1 MNQPHSLSPS
11 TPFKWTLLYYHYFSK
26 KISIKERSELQA
38 ILITS
43 AQTNKLVGRIRV
55 AFDGINA
62 TLGGFSKS
70 DLENHANEISSLQDF
85 GFNTENTSIDF
96 KYALSNG
103 SRSIEAIEGCRFNTF
118 EAKLVDEI
126 VTMNLSEDRANP
138 VNTGIHLSPIEF
150 HNGILRIDTGI
161 DTGID
166 TTNINTIKADVIID
180 VRNSY
185 ESAIGRFV
193 PPSDVSLLVPNVR
206 TFANMPSYFDSIE
219 ESIKGKNIF
228 MYCTGGVRCERASA
242 YIREKGDGFKNVYQL
257 QGGVQ
262 RYLEAA
268 ERGDLST
275 IKDKT
280 GELIDSSLWGGR
292 LFVFDERRPVRLAGA
307 CPPPLSYRPST
318 RILSTCILC
327 KKPWDEYEW
336 LRCGQCSIL
345 VLVCDTC
352 IQNGTTATIDDRS
365 RLRCSTCSCSTFG
378 DSTIKRR
385 SSIAS
390 TEKPS
395 IEELQKRKEERE
407 QRGAERRA
415 QLKNINNASSSSSLS
430 SSSSILSVTDTD
442 TDMPLFRGLF
452 DDDNNS

>member
-1 MNQPHSLSPS
+1 MNQTPPLTPS
-11 TPFKWTLLYYHYFSK
+11 TPFKWTLLYYHYFSQ
-26 KISIKERSELQA
+26 KISIKARAELQDM
-38 ILITS
+38 LITS
-43 AQTNKLVGRIRV
+43 AQRNNLVGRIRV
-55 AFDGINA
+55 AYDGINA
-62 TLGGFSKS
+62 TLGAYSKS
-70 DLENHANEISSLQDF
+70 DLEKHANEISSLHDDF
-85 GFNTENTSIDF
+85 GFNTENTFIDF
-96 KYALSNG
+96 KYALSEG

-126 VTMNLSEDRANP
+126 VTMNLSKERANP
-138 VNTGIHLSPIEF
+138 INTGIHLSPIEF
-150 HNGILRIDTGI
+150 HNGIIMDGCDTKS
-161 DTGID
+161 
-166 TTNINTIKADVIID
+166 NIIKADVIID

-185 ESAIGRFV
+185 ESDIGRFV
-193 PPSDVSLLVPNVR
+193 PPSNVSLLVPNVR
-206 TFANMPSYFDSIE
+206 TFADMPSYFDSIE

-242 YIREKGDGFKNVYQL
+242 YIREKGEGFKNVYQL

-268 ERGDLST
+268 ERGDLSI

-378 DSTIKRR
+378 DSIIRRRR

-415 QLKNINNASSSSSLS
+415 QLKNINNASSSSLS
-430 SSSSILSVTDTD
+430 SSSSMLSDTE
-442 TDMPLFRGLF
+442 PLFIGLF